1 MGLNRDDVDDL
12 LAAWALDAVDADER
26 DAVDAVLAVD
36 PERARVARALQHTVA
51 ALGDVVA
58 ESPPPETRMNV
69 LRAAAARGRDSL
81 DPTPALL
88 LFERQVASLT
98 ELLVELDDDEWQ
110 MQVAPYAW
118 TVHGLMAHLL
128 VIERYMASLVGLAAP
143 VDGDVDDHLAMGASV
158 IAAEVA
164 GSFRRT
170 FAAWKAQ
177 VTDTIAAIR
186 SRPEALDD
194 QVVFHGWPVSVATL
208 LVVRAFEVWTH
219 ADDIRRATGRAVAD
233 TTATR
238 PAGDVDVLG
247 FDTATARA
255 VRAREG
261 SRPHRAHGSRRR
273 HVRSRRA
280 GLRTYGD
287 AGCRRRRLLPHR
299 GTSHRHRRAAGG
311 HRGRPRP
318 RRGAAHRGPRA
329 RRVIRH
335 ATRDERASNQA
346 QPPHRGDHFDG

>member
-12 LAAWALDAVDADER
+12 LAAWALDAIDADER
-26 DAVDAVLAVD
+26 AAVDAVLAAD

-88 LFERQVASLT
+88 LFERHVASMT

-118 TVHGLMAHLL
+118 SVHGLMAHLL
-128 VIERYMASLVGLAAP
+128 VIERYMASLVGLVAP
-143 VDGDVDDHLAMGASV
+143 VEGDVDDHLGMGTSV

-177 VTDTIAAIR
+177 VTDIIAAIR

-194 QVVFHGWPVSVATL
+194 RVVFHGWPVSVATL

-219 ADDIRRATGRAVAD
+219 ADDIRRATGRALQTPPPRDVRAMSMFSVSTLPLLVPSELVKGPARIVLTGPGGGTFDLDGPGSERTVTLVAD
-233 TTATR
+233 VLDYCRTA
-238 PAGDVDVLG
+238 
-247 FDTATARA
+247 
-255 VRAREG
+255 
-261 SRPHRAHGSRRR
+261 
-273 HVRSRRA
+273 
-280 GLRTYGD
+280 
-287 AGCRRRRLLPHR
+287 
-299 GTSHRHRRAAGG
+299 
-311 HRGRPRP
+311 
-318 RRGAAHRGPRA
+318 A
-329 RRVIRH
+329 RRIDIDALPAVIEGDRDH
-335 ATRDERASNQA
+335 AEALLTAARVLAV
-346 QPPHRGDHFDG
+346 

>member
-26 DAVDAVLAVD
+26 AAVDAVLAAD

-88 LFERQVASLT
+88 LFERQVASMT

-110 MQVAPYAW
+110 MPVAPYAW
-118 TVHGLMAHLL
+118 SVHGLMAHLL
-128 VIERYMASLVGLAAP
+128 VIERYMASLVGLVAP
-143 VDGDVDDHLAMGASV
+143 VEGDVDDHLAMGASV

-177 VTDTIAAIR
+177 VTDIIAAIR

-194 QVVFHGWPVSVATL
+194 RVVFHGWPVSVATL

-219 ADDIRRATGRAVAD
+219 ADDIRRATGRALQTPPPRDVRAMSMFSVSTLPLLVPSELVKGPARIVLTGPGGGTFDLDGPGSERTVTLVAD
-233 TTATR
+233 VVDYCRTA
-238 PAGDVDVLG
+238 
-247 FDTATARA
+247 
-255 VRAREG
+255 
-261 SRPHRAHGSRRR
+261 
-273 HVRSRRA
+273 
-280 GLRTYGD
+280 
-287 AGCRRRRLLPHR
+287 
-299 GTSHRHRRAAGG
+299 
-311 HRGRPRP
+311 
-318 RRGAAHRGPRA
+318 A
-329 RRVIRH
+329 RRIDIDALPAVIEGDRDH
-335 ATRDERASNQA
+335 AEALLTAARVLAV
-346 QPPHRGDHFDG
+346 